1 MNSCIRSYTCFLGR
15 PLNSSSNCSSS
26 WAPRAPRTSSL
37 FTQKAVEEVSQHSLI
52 GSPCCRTIRAEP
64 SFSCD
69 DNNTSRILVGLP
81 ISCISLTTLHND
93 KIALNSLQNQ
103 IIIPIQ
109 QSQKPLIYCLF
120 TVIHFFNLCQ
130 KIKTSSSSWKKRK
143 SQNHNT
149 SFSVIARITTRIC

>member
-26 WAPRAPRTSSL
+26 WAPRAPRASSL

-120 TVIHFFNLCQ
+120 TVIHFLTYVRRS
-130 KIKTSSSSWKKRK
+130 KPALHLGKREK
-143 SQNHNT
+143 
-149 SFSVIARITTRIC
+149 ARIIIQAFQS

>member
-1 MNSCIRSYTCFLGR
+1 MNPCIRGYTCFLGR

-26 WAPRAPRTSSL
+26 WAPRGSSL

-81 ISCISLTTLHND
+81 ISCISLTKLE
-93 KIALNSLQNQ
+93 KIVLNPFQNL
-103 IIIPIQ
+103 IIIPIL
-109 QSQKPLIYCLF
+109 K
-120 TVIHFFNLCQ
+120 
-130 KIKTSSSSWKKRK
+130 
-143 SQNHNT
+143 NHNKDWLT
-149 SFSVIARITTRIC
+149 GMRKYFFRLHSLFKSMNASRPIVLCGLF